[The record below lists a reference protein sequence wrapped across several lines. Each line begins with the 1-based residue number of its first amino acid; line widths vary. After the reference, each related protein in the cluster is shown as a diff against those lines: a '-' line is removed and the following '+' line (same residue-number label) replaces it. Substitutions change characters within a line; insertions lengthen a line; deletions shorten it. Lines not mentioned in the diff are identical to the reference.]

1 MPSMRWRGR
10 VASKSMRFTSSSAI
24 RKSEFGKN
32 RIKMSLMRPK

>member
-24 RKSEFGKN
+24 RKSEFEKN
-32 RIKMSLMRPK
+32 RIEIDLMRLR